1 MLVWCTDGPSSLSR
15 YKEHEDGFWRL
26 QLIRYESVELTEQLM
41 RERQNRQTDEDQDQE
56 MDEESA
62 GPAPTEL
69 QHELRGVLLEEQ
81 KVQDSTNGT
90 EEGGQEG
97 APTYT
102 FT

>member
-1 MLVWCTDGPSSLSR
+1 M
-15 YKEHEDGFWRL
+15 

-41 RERQNRQTDEDQDQE
+41 RERQSRQTDEDRDRDQDQDQE
-56 MDEESA
+56 MDEESG
-62 GPAPTEL
+62 GPAPTQL

-81 KVQDSTNGT
+81 SVQASTNE

>member
-1 MLVWCTDGPSSLSR
+1 M
-15 YKEHEDGFWRL
+15 

-41 RERQNRQTDEDQDQE
+41 RERQSRQTDEDRDQDQDQE
-56 MDEESA
+56 MEGESG
-62 GPAPTEL
+62 GPAPTQL

-81 KVQDSTNGT
+81 RVQASANKEG
-90 EEGGQEG
+90 GGQEG